1 MAGEDIVV
9 ANIAKIYERRRAA
22 LYALA
27 VEYAAKAINSF
38 RIKQRNGTF
47 WSNQTGIARDTM
59 FTQAFTESDVI
70 GFLMAHMVEY
80 GVYLELA
87 NNGVHE
93 AIRPTMMIYAPL
105 FIKAAKELFKDA
117 A

>member
-1 MAGEDIVV
+1 MAGEEKVIQNLK
-9 ANIAKIYERRRAA
+9 AIYNRRRAA

-38 RIKQRNGTF
+38 RVKQRNGAF
-47 WSNQTGIARDTM
+47 WNNQTGIARDTM
-59 FTQAFTESDVI
+59 FTQAFIESNVV

-87 NNGVHE
+87 NNGIHE
-93 AIRPTMMIYAPL
+93 AIRPTMMIYAPQ
-105 FIKAAKELFKDA
+105 FIKAARALFKDA